1 MSKYTSEVYNNSSD
15 TDSTIYIE
23 NNEETSEE
31 EEVIINKN
39 NNTDVFLNFPLE
51 LEQYFVNNLSVQ
63 SNLIIPLFL
72 NLPYTLVKK
81 YNMECCHF
89 TTNNNYHYTL
99 TSLISDTSILS
110 DLIEEQHTIY

>member
-31 EEVIINKN
+31 EEVIINCNNKN
-39 NNTDVFLNFPLE
+39 VFLNYPLE
-51 LEQYFVNNLSVQ
+51 LKQYFFNNLTVK

-72 NLPYTLVKK
+72 NLPYTLVNK
-81 YNMECCHF
+81 YN
-89 TTNNNYHYTL
+89 
-99 TSLISDTSILS
+99 IA
-110 DLIEEQHTIY
+110 Q